1 MWRLA
6 YKDRLGQAVVGSR
19 AGIGDTWWCI
29 QVHLV
34 NSIAHTWIALKVVLY
49 REVTEC
55 FIFCFVEMKKA
66 TSVAFSMISCKI
78 IKISHSDLIN
88 KVRGLRSDVNAL
100 AARQECHWSAIELA
114 LYWSGEVWQ
123 GRCKK
128 KQIVNEENGWRESV
142 QATIYPLN
150 KWKMSQSSRRLLRIA
165 CKVSKNNKCII
176 ICSTFQIWE
185 AGIRQ
190 FGAFFEN

>member
-1 MWRLA
+1 MVHSGAPCKLYSPYLNSLEGCVIQESYRMFHILLCWNEKG
-6 YKDRLGQAVVGSR
+6 YKN
-19 AGIGDTWWCI
+19 I
-29 QVHLV
+29 
-34 NSIAHTWIALKVVLY
+34 
-49 REVTEC
+49 
-55 FIFCFVEMKKA
+55 
-66 TSVAFSMISCKI
+66 KI

-165 CKVSKNNKCII
+165 CKVSKNNNYII